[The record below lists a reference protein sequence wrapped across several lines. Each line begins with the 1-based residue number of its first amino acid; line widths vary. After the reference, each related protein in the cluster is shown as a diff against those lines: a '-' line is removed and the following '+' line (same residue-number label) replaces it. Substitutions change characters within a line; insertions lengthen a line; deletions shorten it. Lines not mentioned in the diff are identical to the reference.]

1 MPEIPEEKRF
11 QFILES
17 RTYTAD
23 RMKAMQSPKRKALLA
38 LLVNEQLYCCTDFL
52 IDFFIREIRKVHN
65 NARKDL
71 KSFQE
76 GSTQESEDLICMLR
90 DVSVEMAK
98 QGEPA
103 TVMAN
108 VSTTLDNN
116 PVEVE
121 ARCNRLVLHGFNNYH
136 QFLPRRYT
144 RPLRKAL
151 LDCLELLEIDHTAH
165 GGNLLVCLNA
175 VARYRHEKVKSL
187 AVSAVGYERS
197 GEDWLCWHK
206 GTKFSAQ
213 HAYLTVL

>member
-1 MPEIPEEKRF
+1 
-11 QFILES
+11 
-17 RTYTAD
+17 
-23 RMKAMQSPKRKALLA
+23 MKAMQSPKRKALLA